1 MNFNEVTV
9 GNHPITEATFVA
21 PMSSATFATPGKVTG
36 LVSWKI
42 INDFGGVGKSHTQ
55 VR

>member
-1 MNFNEVTV
+1 M
-9 GNHPITEATFVA
+9 TEATFVA